1 MARQDIGLKATRNI
15 GIIAHIDAGKTT
27 TTERILYFTGRKH
40 KVGEVHEGEAEM
52 DWMSQEQ
59 ERGIT
64 ITSAA
69 TTCYWNDHRINI
81 IDTPGHV
88 DFTAE
93 VERSLRVL
101 DGALV
106 VFDGKMGVEPQS
118 ETVWHQANKY
128 AVPRI
133 CFVNKIN
140 QVGGDFFQSLESI
153 RNRLSEKSVVVGLPI
168 GKEHDLR
175 GMVDLIENKAYVYE
189 DVYDRELQHT
199 DIPEDMAEDVE
210 AYRNELIETLSE
222 NDDTLLEKF
231 LGEEEITSE
240 EIRTALRN
248 ATLANEVFPVFGGDA
263 RTAIVTHIL
272 DAIIA
277 YLPSPLEV
285 KPVEGHAV
293 DTGEDITREADP
305 DGSLAALAF
314 KVVSDPYVGQLVFV
328 RVYSGKMQAGTYVHN
343 TKKGQKERV
352 ARLVKMHANSR
363 SEVDE
368 LVAGEIGAVVGFKDT
383 MTGETLCGAKEQVVL
398 EQISFPEPVIQVRLE
413 PKSKQDQEKMSTA
426 IQRLAKEDP
435 TFRITSDETTGDTLI
450 SGMGELHLDILVDR
464 LEREFGVAVNR
475 GQPQVAY
482 KETITATSN
491 AEGQFIKQSGGRG
504 QYGHVWLRVEPL
516 EEKEESE
523 DAEFEF
529 KNEIRGGVVPSEYIP
544 AVEKGVK
551 EATEKGVVAG
561 YPMIGVKAAI
571 YDGSYHEVDSNEGAF
586 KIAGS
591 MAFTNAAKQ
600 AKPVL
605 LEPIMDVEVVI
616 PEDYMGDV
624 VGDINSRRGVV
635 EDISDVQGM
644 KVITTQVPLAQMFGY
659 VTTLRSMTQGRG
671 LSSMQFRDYQ
681 QVPAKIQQEIN
692 QG

>member
-1 MARQDIGLKATRNI
+1 
-15 GIIAHIDAGKTT
+15 
-27 TTERILYFTGRKH
+27 
-40 KVGEVHEGEAEM
+40 
-52 DWMSQEQ
+52 
-59 ERGIT
+59 
-64 ITSAA
+64 
-69 TTCYWNDHRINI
+69 
-81 IDTPGHV
+81 
-88 DFTAE
+88 
-93 VERSLRVL
+93 
-101 DGALV
+101 
-106 VFDGKMGVEPQS
+106 
-118 ETVWHQANKY
+118 
-128 AVPRI
+128 
-133 CFVNKIN
+133 
-140 QVGGDFFQSLESI
+140 
-153 RNRLSEKSVVVGLPI
+153 
-168 GKEHDLR
+168 
-175 GMVDLIENKAYVYE
+175 
-189 DVYDRELQHT
+189 
-199 DIPEDMAEDVE
+199 
-210 AYRNELIETLSE
+210 
-222 NDDTLLEKF
+222 
-231 LGEEEITSE
+231 
-240 EIRTALRN
+240 
-248 ATLANEVFPVFGGDA
+248 
-263 RTAIVTHIL
+263 
-272 DAIIA
+272 
-277 YLPSPLEV
+277 
-285 KPVEGHAV
+285 
-293 DTGEDITREADP
+293 
-305 DGSLAALAF
+305 
-314 KVVSDPYVGQLVFV
+314 
-328 RVYSGKMQAGTYVHN
+328 MQAGTYVHN

-383 MTGETLCGAKEQVVL
+383 MTGETLCGSKEQVVL